1 MNEENIVEIWSLFKE
16 YLEKKQVA
24 VVAEKFVDLL
34 AEYGVSDETFKECL
48 SLETDVYLDAAI
60 RYYFDVEDEDET
72 DSEWDS

>member
-16 YLEKKQVA
+16 YLDKKQTP
-24 VVAEKFVDLL
+24 VVAEKFIDLL
-34 AEYGVSDETFKECL
+34 AEHGVGDEVFKECL
-48 SLETDVYLDAAI
+48 SFDSDVYLDAAI